1 MSARLESP
9 DALTVG
15 TRLSVAEYHALLESG
30 QLNSSDRLELLD
42 GRLVPK
48 MTILPPHATA
58 VQKLFKRLLRLVPAT
73 HTVRSQQPITL
84 TTSEPEPDL
93 CVCLGDDDT
102 YTTRHPGAA
111 EVGLVVEVADSSLA
125 TDRGLKARLY
135 AEAGIEIYWIV
146 NLVDRCIEVHTLPG
160 LQGYAEVTLFDE
172 VQSVPLVVQSVQVA
186 MLPVAEVLP

>member
-1 MSARLESP
+1 
-9 DALTVG
+9 
-15 TRLSVAEYHALLESG
+15 
-30 QLNSSDRLELLD
+30 
-42 GRLVPK
+42 
-48 MTILPPHATA
+48 MTILPPHAAA
-58 VQKLFKRLLRLVPAT
+58 VENVRELLREMLPAGW
-73 HTVRSQQPITL
+73 HVRSQQPVTL
-84 TTSEPEPDL
+84 TASEPEPDAA
-93 CVCLGDDDT
+93 VVQGHRHD
-102 YTTRHPGAA
+102 YNARHPGAA

-146 NLVDRCIEVHTLPG
+146 NLVDRCIEVHTSPG